1 MHAER
6 MNVGMLFQ
14 HLSPATEMNFQ
25 IAFNLGSYTRAPA
38 LDVGLSTPTQYDYF
52 DVWGHPL
59 MTSKKIRFSTHLRP
73 CPHASTWAGP
83 PPPPLWP
90 SPRSRHE
97 IHPAVLK
104 RLIQ

>member
-1 MHAER
+1 
-6 MNVGMLFQ
+6 MLECCSNTSVRQQKWTFR
-14 HLSPATEMNFQ
+14 LPLTSDRR
-25 IAFNLGSYTRAPA
+25 RAPA